1 MSCSGKK
8 VHIEMYKN
16 NLVSVI
22 IPTYN
27 IQYFLDSTLESIVNQ
42 TYKNLEIILID
53 DCSNDGTYLK
63 IIKWADKDSRIVYR
77 QLEKNSGAAVSRNVA
92 IGLSNGR
99 FLAFCDSDD
108 LWQPDKIEKQI
119 SFMRERDIAFCFTQ
133 YVLQREDGKSKI
145 VYVHNKLDYEQSLRN
160 SYCITT
166 SSVVIDRLKTGDV
179 RIPLARTGQ
188 DHLLWWSLMKK
199 GFCAYALKEPVTIIR
214 VRKDSLSEKN
224 FGLIKKRWSLYHHH
238 EGIPFFKCLLV
249 FMHYA
254 INGIKKYRF

>member
-53 DCSNDGTYLK
+53 DCSNDGTYQK

-145 VYVHNKLDYEQSLRN
+145 VYVHNKLDYEQEF
-160 SYCITT
+160 
-166 SSVVIDRLKTGDV
+166 KEF
-179 RIPLARTGQ
+179 
-188 DHLLWWSLMKK
+188 LL
-199 GFCAYALKEPVTIIR
+199 YYYE
-214 VRKDSLSEKN
+214 
-224 FGLIKKRWSLYHHH
+224 
-238 EGIPFFKCLLV
+238 
-249 FMHYA
+249 
-254 INGIKKYRF
+254 

>member
-1 MSCSGKK
+1 
-8 VHIEMYKN
+8 MYKN

-53 DCSNDGTYLK
+53 DCSNDGTYQK

-199 GFCAYALKEPVTIIR
+199 RLLCLCFKGTGNYNKSQKGFSFGKEFWI
-214 VRKDSLSEKN
+214 N
-224 FGLIKKRWSLYHHH
+224 KKKMEFVS
-238 EGIPFFKCLLV
+238 PS
-249 FMHYA
+249 
-254 INGIKKYRF
+254 